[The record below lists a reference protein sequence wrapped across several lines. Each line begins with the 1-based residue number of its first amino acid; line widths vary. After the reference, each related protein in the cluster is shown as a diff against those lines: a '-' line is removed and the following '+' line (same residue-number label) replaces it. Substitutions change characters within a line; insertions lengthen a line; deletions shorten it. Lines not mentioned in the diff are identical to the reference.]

1 MARATPFR
9 GGRLAPHPRESL
21 ERHSLRQNAIAMFAG
36 QTITWTLTALT
47 LALLPRYLGPGHMG
61 ALGISLSFSNLA
73 LTVAGLGMAT
83 LITKDVA
90 RDADASRSFL
100 ATAIWLHMTFGVLA
114 AGVSVAIGQA
124 LGYAS
129 MTQWA
134 IAVNCGLVPLNLLTL
149 LGFAALQGAEVMRY
163 QALWD
168 AVNKLLFLAG
178 TAAIIVL
185 DLGFGAYLV
194 LSAASA
200 VLVTVPALRL
210 MHRVLPFKPWEFS
223 FSKARYLV
231 LASLPFSTASVVV
244 VVYLAVDVLLLS
256 LLSGETAVGI
266 YTAPSRIFGTL
277 LFAPTIVTTVVF
289 PRMAATYRDGADQT
303 ARLARGTLA
312 LVIGIT
318 LPVAVMTV
326 GVGDEGLVWL
336 IGRGFSA
343 SGPVVVLL
351 ALALVP
357 TSVNMVAHR
366 ILIAVDRQ
374 RVWTIVI
381 LVALVAKVLL
391 GLAFIPLF
399 DRWFD
404 SAALGAAASL
414 LAVEGGMMVVAFWY
428 MPRGIMDL
436 ATFRLYGKLSA
447 GAIFATVAMLL
458 TRQFGFFVT
467 GVAGT
472 LGYAAIVFLLHAY
485 TPSQVLRGARWLGG
499 KTAPAPVGVPLS
511 ELGVHS
517 PLTVEPLIHAA
528 GRMKGIKPARRP
540 SSRAN

>member
-1 MARATPFR
+1 
-9 GGRLAPHPRESL
+9 
-21 ERHSLRQNAIAMFAG
+21 MFAG

-73 LTVAGLGMAT
+73 STAAGLGMAT

-90 RDADASRSFL
+90 RDHEAAERML
-100 ATAIWLHMTFGVLA
+100 GTAVWLHVILGLA
-114 AGVSVAIGQA
+114 AAGASVAVGQA

-134 IAVNCGLVPLNLLTL
+134 ILVNCGIVPLNLLTL

-163 QALWD
+163 QAVWD
-168 AVNKLLFLAG
+168 ATNKLLFLIG
-178 TAAIIVL
+178 TAAIIAL

-194 LSAASA
+194 LSVGSA
-200 VLVTVPALRL
+200 ILVTVPAMRL
-210 MHRVLPFKPWEFS
+210 MHRVLPFRPWTFS
-223 FSKARYLV
+223 LSQARYLI
-231 LASLPFSTASVVV
+231 LASLPFSTANVFV
-244 VVYLAVDVLLLS
+244 VVYLAVDTLLLS

-277 LFAPTIVTTVVF
+277 LFAPTIVTMVVF
-289 PRMAATYRDGADQT
+289 PRMAASFHDGPTQI
-303 ARLARGTLA
+303 ARLARATLA

-336 IGRGFSA
+336 IGRGFSD

-351 ALALVP
+351 ALGLVP

-374 RVWTIVI
+374 RIWTIVI
-381 LVALVAKVLL
+381 LVALGAKVAL
-391 GLAFIPLF
+391 GIILIPLF
-399 DRWFD
+399 DRLFD

-414 LAVEGGMMVVAFWY
+414 LAVEGGMMLVAFYY
-428 MPRGIMDL
+428 MPRGIMDR
-436 ATFRLYGKLSA
+436 ATYGLYARLSA
-447 GAIFATVAMLL
+447 GALFATAAMLL
-458 TRQFGFFVT
+458 TRDHGFIIT

-472 LGYAAIVFLLHAY
+472 FGYAAMVFLLHAY
-485 TPSQVLRGARWLGG
+485 TPSQVLDGARWLAGRG
-499 KTAPAPVGVPLS
+499 APAPAGVPGA
-511 ELGVHS
+511 ELGMPPAPS
-517 PLTVEPLIHAA
+517 AEPMLYSAA
-528 GRMKGIKPARRP
+528 RLKGIKSARRP
-540 SSRAN
+540 ASRAG